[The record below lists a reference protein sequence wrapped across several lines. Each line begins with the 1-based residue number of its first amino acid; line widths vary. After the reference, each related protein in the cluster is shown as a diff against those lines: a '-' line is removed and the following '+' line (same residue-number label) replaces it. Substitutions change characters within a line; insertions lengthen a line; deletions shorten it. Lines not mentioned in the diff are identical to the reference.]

1 MDINIYIYIYRGSLC
16 FDFSEVQCSIRKRR
30 TRYILRQGK
39 NIDYSFI
46 LTSLFRDY
54 SHIRDFIIKSSYKRD
69 TFVLMTDFLV

>member
-16 FDFSEVQCSIRKRR
+16 FDFSEVQCSIRKSR

-39 NIDYSFI
+39 NRDYSFI

-54 SHIRDFIIKSSYKRD
+54 SHIRGFYYKI
-69 TFVLMTDFLV
+69 LL